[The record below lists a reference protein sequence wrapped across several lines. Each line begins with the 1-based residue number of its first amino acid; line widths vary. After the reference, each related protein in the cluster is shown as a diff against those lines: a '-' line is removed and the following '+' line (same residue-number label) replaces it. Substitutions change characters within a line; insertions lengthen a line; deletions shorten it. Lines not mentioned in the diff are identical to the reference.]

1 MMNYVEVQSDLQ
13 VLMSVWV
20 ADMTY
25 LLCWMLKRNSAL
37 HRPDDLSGFPHFY
50 IRVPLPVCTSKSPF
64 SCYMNPG
71 NFAGRFFQLR
81 S

>member
-1 MMNYVEVQSDLQ
+1 MMNYAEVQSDLQ

-25 LLCWMLKRNSAL
+25 LLCWMLKRNLAL

-50 IRVPLPVCTSKSPF
+50 IRVLLPVCTSKSPF

-71 NFAGRFFQLR
+71 NFAGRFFF